1 MTAKYGYS
9 RDQRLLTPG
18 DFRTVFN
25 GKTTRAACP
34 ELLFIALPNQN
45 TQSRIGFVF
54 AKKHV
59 KHAVQRNLIRRICR
73 EHFRLASHRFEHKD
87 IVVLAR
93 KGAADLDREQIHK
106 IVTKMLHKLDTR
118 LIQDHGPKTPH

>member
-1 MTAKYGYS
+1 MNSGLHGYS

-34 ELLFIALPNQN
+34 ELLFIALP
-45 TQSRIGFVF
+45 TDRPKSRIGFVF
-54 AKKHV
+54 AKKHI

-73 EHFRLASHRFEHKD
+73 EHFRLAEQRYAHKD
-87 IVVLAR
+87 IIVLAR
-93 KGAADLDREQIHK
+93 KGAAELDRKSINTL
-106 IVTKMLHKLDTR
+106 VRKMLAKLDTR
-118 LIQDHGPKTPH
+118 LLQEQAK